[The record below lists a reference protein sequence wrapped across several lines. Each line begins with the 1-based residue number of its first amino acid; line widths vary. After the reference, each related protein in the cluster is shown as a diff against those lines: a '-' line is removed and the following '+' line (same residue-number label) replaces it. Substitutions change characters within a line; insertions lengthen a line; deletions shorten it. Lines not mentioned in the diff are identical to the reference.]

1 LATHRSQ
8 SRAGEQ
14 SGRGCFVK
22 IACGRS
28 RGPSPALAALRTR
41 EEEERAL
48 RLVISRFEDFAQA
61 VATGLAEA
69 DLERKRMILHA
80 LVKRVE
86 IDDEVIRVVFRVSP
100 PHPSGHDPP
109 GLHDWE
115 NLATE
120 ARDVDEHEVEETI
133 GVAPS
138 DRPC

>member
-100 PHPSGHDPP
+100 PTRPVTTHP
-109 GLHDWE
+109 
-115 NLATE
+115 
-120 ARDVDEHEVEETI
+120 VCTI
-133 GVAPS
+133 GRTWLR
-138 DRPC
+138 RPAMWMSTKLKRRSA